1 MENRFNGLT
10 KTFHYDSWKKSFMPP
25 IKQILTKVDA
35 LNGAQKRL
43 GHYLQ
48 NDSTALLHSNVND
61 LAQAVG
67 VSNSTVVRFAKS
79 LGYKG
84 FPEFKREIQKEMRR
98 KLRAADRMEETFAQ
112 LGGGENILAKLIN
125 RDIRLLQETLQAVS
139 YPDFHKAVELI
150 LGARKVFLIGLNASM
165 ALAYLLHFRL
175 VRVKKDTHWIFLTGG
190 TSLLEQLAFMESADV
205 LIAIDFLQVP
215 REIQTAIQHAKKI
228 GVQTLGITDFPSSP
242 IAKAADVCLYAKR
255 GLHTTVNSLT
265 PAFSLV
271 NALAIAV
278 GWAKKSDSI
287 KALTDL
293 DTLLEE
299 RGL

>member
-1 MENRFNGLT
+1 
-10 KTFHYDSWKKSFMPP
+10 MPAL
-25 IKQILTKVDA
+25 KQIFAKTDS

-48 NDSTALLHSNVND
+48 NDSSALLVSNVRD
-61 LAQAVG
+61 LAHAVG
-67 VSNSTVVRFAKS
+67 VSKSTVVRFAKS
-79 LGYKG
+79 MGYKG
-84 FPEFKREIQKEMRR
+84 FPEFKREIQKEMRG
-98 KLRAADRMEETFAQ
+98 KLRAAARMEETFAE
-112 LGGGENILAKLIN
+112 LGGDENIFAKLIK
-125 RDIRLLQETLQAVS
+125 RDIQLLQETLQAAS
-139 YPDFHKAVELI
+139 FPDFHKAVEI
-150 LGARKVFLIGLNASM
+150 IWRAQKVFIIGLNASM

-175 VRVKKDTHWIFLTGG
+175 VRVKKDTRWIFLTGG
-190 TSLLEQLAFMESADV
+190 TSLLEQLAFMNPSDV

-215 REIQTAIQHAKKI
+215 REVQAALQHAKKVGAPI
-228 GVQTLGITDFPSSP
+228 LGITDFPSSA

-278 GWAKKSDSI
+278 VWTKKADSI

-293 DTLLEE
+293 DSLLEGH
-299 RGL
+299 RL

>member
-1 MENRFNGLT
+1 
-10 KTFHYDSWKKSFMPP
+10 MPA
-25 IKQILTKVDA
+25 IKQIFAKTDS

-48 NDSTALLHSNVND
+48 NDSSALLLSNVRD

-67 VSNSTVVRFAKS
+67 VSKATVVRFAKS

-84 FPEFKREIQKEMRR
+84 FPEFKREIQKEMRG
-98 KLRAADRMEETFAQ
+98 KLRAAARMEETFAE
-112 LGGGENILAKLIN
+112 LGDDENIFAKLIK
-125 RDIRLLQETLQAVS
+125 RDIQLLQETLQAAS
-139 YPDFHKAVELI
+139 FPDFHKAVEI
-150 LGARKVFLIGLNASM
+150 IWRAQKVFIIGLNASM

-175 VRVKKDTHWIFLTGG
+175 VRVKKDARWIFLTGG
-190 TSLLEQLAFMESADV
+190 TSLLEQLAFMNPSDV

-215 REIQTAIQHAKKI
+215 REVQAALQHAKKVGAPI
-228 GVQTLGITDFPSSP
+228 LGITDFPSSA

-278 GWAKKSDSI
+278 VWTKKADSI

-293 DTLLEE
+293 DRLLEGH
-299 RGL
+299 RP

>member
-1 MENRFNGLT
+1 
-10 KTFHYDSWKKSFMPP
+10 MPA
-25 IKQILTKVDA
+25 IKQIFAKTDS

-48 NDSTALLHSNVND
+48 NDSSALLLSNVRD

-67 VSNSTVVRFAKS
+67 VSKSTVVRFAKS
-79 LGYKG
+79 MGYKG
-84 FPEFKREIQKEMRR
+84 FPEFKREIQKEMRG
-98 KLRAADRMEETFAQ
+98 KLRAAARMEETFAE
-112 LGGGENILAKLIN
+112 LGDDENIFGKLIK
-125 RDIRLLQETLQAVS
+125 RDIQLLQETLQAAS
-139 YPDFHKAVELI
+139 FPDFHKAVEI
-150 LGARKVFLIGLNASM
+150 IWRAQKVFIIGLNASM

-175 VRVKKDTHWIFLTGG
+175 VRVKKDTRWIFLTGG
-190 TSLLEQLAFMESADV
+190 TSLLEQLAFMNPSDV

-215 REIQTAIQHAKKI
+215 REVQAALQHAKKVGAPI
-228 GVQTLGITDFPSSP
+228 LGITDFPSSA

-278 GWAKKSDSI
+278 VWTKKADSI

-293 DTLLEE
+293 DSLLEGH
-299 RGL
+299 RL

>member
-1 MENRFNGLT
+1 
-10 KTFHYDSWKKSFMPP
+10 MPA
-25 IKQILTKVDA
+25 IKQIFAKTDS

-48 NDSTALLHSNVND
+48 NDSSALLVSNVRD

-67 VSNSTVVRFAKS
+67 VSKSTVVRFAKS

-84 FPEFKREIQKEMRR
+84 FPDFKREIQKEMRG
-98 KLRAADRMEETFAQ
+98 KLRAAARMEETFAE
-112 LGGGENILAKLIN
+112 LGDDENIFAKLIK
-125 RDIRLLQETLQAVS
+125 RDIQLLQETLQAAS
-139 YPDFHKAVELI
+139 FPDFHKAVEI
-150 LGARKVFLIGLNASM
+150 IWRAQKVFIIGLNASM

-175 VRVKKDTHWIFLTGG
+175 VRVKKDARWIFLTGG
-190 TSLLEQLAFMESADV
+190 TSLLEQLAFMNPSDV

-215 REIQTAIQHAKKI
+215 REVQAALQHAKKVGAPI
-228 GVQTLGITDFPSSP
+228 LGITDFPSSA

-278 GWAKKSDSI
+278 VWTKKADSI

-293 DTLLEE
+293 DRLLEGH
-299 RGL
+299 RP

>member
-1 MENRFNGLT
+1 
-10 KTFHYDSWKKSFMPP
+10 MPA
-25 IKQILTKVDA
+25 IKQIFAKTDS

-48 NDSTALLHSNVND
+48 NDSSALLVSNVRD
-61 LAQAVG
+61 LAHAVG
-67 VSNSTVVRFAKS
+67 VSKSTVVRFAKS
-79 LGYKG
+79 MGYKG
-84 FPEFKREIQKEMRR
+84 FPEFKREIQKEMRG
-98 KLRAADRMEETFAQ
+98 KLRAAARMEETFAE
-112 LGGGENILAKLIN
+112 LGDDENIFAKLIK
-125 RDIRLLQETLQAVS
+125 RDIQLLQETLQAAS
-139 YPDFHKAVELI
+139 FPDFHKAVEI
-150 LGARKVFLIGLNASM
+150 IWRAQKVFIIGLNASM

-175 VRVKKDTHWIFLTGG
+175 VRVKKDTRWIFLTGG
-190 TSLLEQLAFMESADV
+190 TSLLEQLAFMNPSDV

-215 REIQTAIQHAKKI
+215 REVQAALQHAKKVGAPI
-228 GVQTLGITDFPSSP
+228 LGITDFPSSA

-278 GWAKKSDSI
+278 VWTKKADSI

-293 DTLLEE
+293 DSLLEGH
-299 RGL
+299 RL

>member
-1 MENRFNGLT
+1 
-10 KTFHYDSWKKSFMPP
+10 MPP
-25 IKQILTKVDA
+25 IKQIFAKTDS

-48 NDSTALLHSNVND
+48 NDSAALLLSNVSD
-61 LAQAVG
+61 LADAVG
-67 VSNSTVVRFAKS
+67 VSKATVVRFAKS

-98 KLRAADRMEETFAQ
+98 RLRAASRMEETFAE
-112 LGGGENILAKLIN
+112 LGNDENIFAKLIK
-125 RDIRLLQETLQAVS
+125 RDIELLQETLQAVS
-139 YPDFHKAVELI
+139 LPDFHKAVEI
-150 LGARKVFLIGLNASM
+150 IWRARKVFIIGLNASM

-175 VRVKKDTHWIFLTGG
+175 VRVKKDVHWIFLTGG
-190 TSLLEQLAFMESADV
+190 TSLLEQLAFMERRDV
-205 LIAIDFLQVP
+205 LIAIDFVNVP
-215 REIQTAIQHAKKI
+215 REVQTALHHAKKVGTPI
-228 GVQTLGITDFPSSP
+228 LGITDFPSSA

-278 GWAKKSDSI
+278 AWTKKADSI
-287 KALTDL
+287 KALNDL
-293 DTLLEE
+293 DKLLE
-299 RGL
+299 GYGM

>member
-1 MENRFNGLT
+1 
-10 KTFHYDSWKKSFMPP
+10 MPA
-25 IKQILTKVDA
+25 IKQIFAKTDS

-48 NDSTALLHSNVND
+48 NDSSALLVSNVRD

-67 VSNSTVVRFAKS
+67 VSKSTVVRFAKS

-84 FPEFKREIQKEMRR
+84 FPEFKREIQKEMRG
-98 KLRAADRMEETFAQ
+98 KLRAAARMEETFAE
-112 LGGGENILAKLIN
+112 LGDDENIFAKLIK
-125 RDIRLLQETLQAVS
+125 RDIQLLQETLQAAS
-139 YPDFHKAVELI
+139 FPDFHKAVEI
-150 LGARKVFLIGLNASM
+150 IWRAQKVFIIGLNASM

-175 VRVKKDTHWIFLTGG
+175 VRVKKDARWIFLTGG
-190 TSLLEQLAFMESADV
+190 TSLLEQLAFMNPSDV

-215 REIQTAIQHAKKI
+215 REVQAALQHAKKVRAPI
-228 GVQTLGITDFPSSP
+228 LGITDFPSSA

-278 GWAKKSDSI
+278 VWTKKADSI

-293 DTLLEE
+293 DRLLEGH
-299 RGL
+299 RP

>member
-1 MENRFNGLT
+1 
-10 KTFHYDSWKKSFMPP
+10 MPA
-25 IKQILTKVDA
+25 IKQILTKVDG

-48 NDSTALLHSNVND
+48 HDSTALLHSNVTE

-67 VSNSTVVRFAKS
+67 VSNATVVRFAKS

-84 FPEFKREIQKEMRR
+84 FPEFKRDVQKEMRR
-98 KLRAADRMEETFAQ
+98 KLRAADRMEETFAA
-112 LGGGENILAKLIN
+112 LGGEENILAKLIQ
-125 RDIRLLQETLQAVS
+125 RDIQLLQETLQAAS
-139 YPDFHKAVELI
+139 FSDFQKAAELI
-150 LGARKVFLIGLNASM
+150 LSARKVFLIGLNASM
-165 ALAYLLHFRL
+165 SLAYLLHFRL
-175 VRVKKDTHWIFLTGG
+175 VRVKKDAHWIFLTGG
-190 TSLLEQLAFMESADV
+190 TSLMEQLAFMEPSDV

-215 REIQTAIQHAKKI
+215 REVQTALQHGKKV
-228 GVQTLGITDFPSSP
+228 GVPILGITDFPSSP
-242 IAKAADVCLYAKR
+242 IAKAADVCLFAKR

-293 DTLLEE
+293 DRLLEE

>member
-1 MENRFNGLT
+1 MAAIKEIFA
-10 KTFHYDSWKKSFMPP
+10 KTAS
-25 IKQILTKVDA
+25 

-48 NDSTALLHSNVND
+48 NDSSALLVSNVRD

-67 VSNSTVVRFAKS
+67 VSKATVVRFAKS

-84 FPEFKREIQKEMRR
+84 FPDFKREIQKEMRG
-98 KLRAADRMEETFAQ
+98 KLRAAARMEETFAEI
-112 LGGGENILAKLIN
+112 GDDENIFAKLIK
-125 RDIRLLQETLQAVS
+125 RDIQLLQETLQAVS
-139 YPDFHKAVELI
+139 FPDFHKAVEI
-150 LGARKVFLIGLNASM
+150 IWRAQKVFIIGLNASM

-175 VRVKKDTHWIFLTGG
+175 VRVKKDARWIFLTGG
-190 TSLLEQLAFMESADV
+190 TSLLEQLAFMNPSDV
-205 LIAIDFLQVP
+205 LIGIDFLQVP
-215 REIQTAIQHAKKI
+215 REVQVALQHAKKV
-228 GVQTLGITDFPSSP
+228 GAPVLGITDFPSSA

-265 PAFSLV
+265 PAFSLI

-278 GWAKKSDSI
+278 VWTKKADSI

-293 DTLLEE
+293 DRLLE
-299 RGL
+299 GT

>member
-1 MENRFNGLT
+1 
-10 KTFHYDSWKKSFMPP
+10 MPA
-25 IKQILTKVDA
+25 IKQIFAKTDS

-48 NDSTALLHSNVND
+48 NDSSALLVSNVRD

-67 VSNSTVVRFAKS
+67 VSKSTVVRFAKS
-79 LGYKG
+79 MGYKG
-84 FPEFKREIQKEMRR
+84 FPEFKREIQKEMRG
-98 KLRAADRMEETFAQ
+98 KLRAAARMEETFAE
-112 LGGGENILAKLIN
+112 LGDDENIFAKLIK
-125 RDIRLLQETLQAVS
+125 RDIQLLQETLQAAS
-139 YPDFHKAVELI
+139 FPDFHKAVEI
-150 LGARKVFLIGLNASM
+150 IWRAQKVFIIGLNASM

-175 VRVKKDTHWIFLTGG
+175 VRVKKDARWIFLTGG
-190 TSLLEQLAFMESADV
+190 TSLLEQLAFMNPSDV

-215 REIQTAIQHAKKI
+215 REVQAALQHAKKVGAPI
-228 GVQTLGITDFPSSP
+228 LGITDFPSSA

-278 GWAKKSDSI
+278 VWTKKADSI

-293 DTLLEE
+293 DSLLEGH
-299 RGL
+299 RL

>member
-1 MENRFNGLT
+1 
-10 KTFHYDSWKKSFMPP
+10 MPA
-25 IKQILTKVDA
+25 IKQIFAKTDS

-48 NDSTALLHSNVND
+48 NDSSALLLSNVRD

-67 VSNSTVVRFAKS
+67 VSKSTVVRFAKS
-79 LGYKG
+79 MGYKD
-84 FPEFKREIQKEMRR
+84 FPEFKREIQKEMRG
-98 KLRAADRMEETFAQ
+98 KLRAAARMEETFAE
-112 LGGGENILAKLIN
+112 LGDDENIFAKLIK
-125 RDIRLLQETLQAVS
+125 RDIQLLQETLQAAS
-139 YPDFHKAVELI
+139 FPDFHKAVEI
-150 LGARKVFLIGLNASM
+150 IWRAQKVFIIGLNASM

-175 VRVKKDTHWIFLTGG
+175 VRVKKDARWIFLTGG
-190 TSLLEQLAFMESADV
+190 TSLLEQLAFMNPSDV

-215 REIQTAIQHAKKI
+215 REVQAALQHAKKVGAPI
-228 GVQTLGITDFPSSP
+228 LGITDFPCSA

-278 GWAKKSDSI
+278 VWTKKADSI

-293 DTLLEE
+293 DSLLEGH
-299 RGL
+299 RP

>member
-1 MENRFNGLT
+1 
-10 KTFHYDSWKKSFMPP
+10 MPA
-25 IKQILTKVDA
+25 IKQILTKVNS

-48 NDSTALLHSNVND
+48 NDSSALLLSNVND

-67 VSNSTVVRFAKS
+67 VSKSTVVRFAKS

-84 FPEFKREIQKEMRR
+84 FPEFKQEIRREMRR
-98 KLRAADRMEETFAQ
+98 KLRAADRMEETFAE
-112 LGGGENILAKLIN
+112 LGNDENILAKLIK
-125 RDIRLLQETLQAVS
+125 RDIQLLEETLQAAS
-139 YPDFHKAVELI
+139 LPDFHKAVEI
-150 LGARKVFLIGLNASM
+150 IWRARRVFLIGLNASM

-175 VRVKKDTHWIFLTGG
+175 VRVKKDAHWIFLTGG
-190 TSLLEQLAFMESADV
+190 TSLLEQLAFMDAGDV
-205 LIAIDFLQVP
+205 LIAIDFLQAP
-215 REIQTAIQHAKKI
+215 REVQTAMQHAKKVGASI
-228 GVQTLGITDFPSSP
+228 LGITDFPSSP
-242 IAKAADVCLYAKR
+242 IARAANVCLYAKR

-278 GWAKKSDSI
+278 SWAKKADSI

-293 DTLLEE
+293 DKLLE
-299 RGL
+299 GQAP

>member
-1 MENRFNGLT
+1 
-10 KTFHYDSWKKSFMPP
+10 MPA
-25 IKQILTKVDA
+25 IKQIFAKTDS

-48 NDSTALLHSNVND
+48 NDSSALLLNVRD

-67 VSNSTVVRFAKS
+67 VSKSTVVRFAKS
-79 LGYKG
+79 MGYKG
-84 FPEFKREIQKEMRR
+84 FPEFKREIQKEMRG
-98 KLRAADRMEETFAQ
+98 KLRAAARMEETFAE
-112 LGGGENILAKLIN
+112 LGDDENIFAKLIK
-125 RDIRLLQETLQAVS
+125 RDIQLLQETLQAAS
-139 YPDFHKAVELI
+139 FPDFHKAVEI
-150 LGARKVFLIGLNASM
+150 IWRAQKVFIIGLNASM

-175 VRVKKDTHWIFLTGG
+175 VRVKKDTRWIFLTGG
-190 TSLLEQLAFMESADV
+190 TSLLEQLAFMNPSDV

-215 REIQTAIQHAKKI
+215 REVQAALQHAKKVGAPI
-228 GVQTLGITDFPSSP
+228 LGITDFPSSA
-242 IAKAADVCLYAKR
+242 IAKAADVSLYAKR

-278 GWAKKSDSI
+278 VWTKKADSI

-293 DTLLEE
+293 DSLLEGH
-299 RGL
+299 RL

>member
-1 MENRFNGLT
+1 
-10 KTFHYDSWKKSFMPP
+10 MPA
-25 IKQILTKVDA
+25 IRQILTKVNS

-48 NDSTALLHSNVND
+48 TDSSAILLSNVGD
-61 LAQAVG
+61 LARAVG
-67 VSNSTVVRFAKS
+67 VSKATVVRFAKS

-84 FPEFKREIQKEMRR
+84 FPEFRRDIQQEMRR
-98 KLRAADRMEETFAQ
+98 KLRAADRMKETFAE
-112 LGGGENILAKLIN
+112 LGNDENIFAKLIK
-125 RDIRLLQETLQAVS
+125 RDIQLLEETLQAAS
-139 YPDFHKAVELI
+139 FPDFHKAVEII
-150 LGARKVFLIGLNASM
+150 LRARKVFLIGLNASM

-175 VRVKKDTHWIFLTGG
+175 VRVKKEAHWIFLTGG
-190 TSLLEQLAFMESADV
+190 TSLLEQLAFMDGMDV

-215 REIQTAIQHAKKI
+215 REVQTALQHAKKVGAPI
-228 GVQTLGITDFPSSP
+228 LGITDFPTSP
-242 IAKAADVCLYAKR
+242 IARAADVCLYAKR

-278 GWAKKSDSI
+278 VWTKKADSI

-293 DTLLEE
+293 DELLE
-299 RGL
+299 GQGP

>member
-1 MENRFNGLT
+1 
-10 KTFHYDSWKKSFMPP
+10 MPALS
-25 IKQILTKVDA
+25 QILNKVNS

-48 NDSTALLHSNVND
+48 TDSSALLLSNVGD
-61 LAQAVG
+61 LARAVG
-67 VSNSTVVRFAKS
+67 VSKATVVRFAKS

-84 FPEFKREIQKEMRR
+84 FPEFRRDIQQEMRR
-98 KLRAADRMEETFAQ
+98 KLRAADRMEETFAE
-112 LGGGENILAKLIN
+112 LGNEENIFAKLIK
-125 RDIRLLQETLQAVS
+125 RDVQLLQETLQAAS
-139 YPDFHKAVELI
+139 FPDFQKAVEII
-150 LGARKVFLIGLNASM
+150 LHARKVFLIGLNASM

-175 VRVKKDTHWIFLTGG
+175 VRVKKETHWIFLTGG
-190 TSLLEQLAFMESADV
+190 TSLLEQLAFMDGTDV

-215 REIQTAIQHAKKI
+215 REVQTALQHAKKVNASI
-228 GVQTLGITDFPSSP
+228 LGITDFPTSP
-242 IAKAADVCLYAKR
+242 IARAADVCLYAKR

-278 GWAKKSDSI
+278 VWTKKADSI

-293 DTLLEE
+293 DELLE
-299 RGL
+299 GQGV